1 MPQRSFQHV
10 LLNEQLHEMILA
22 WYINNNKFFNINSIR
37 SIGQNLGFT
46 ERFKSR
52 NMMYTIQPQQVRY
65 PASSDISSL
74 PSSFNS
80 ASSKTSPRSE
90 SPITCSEN
98 SSSKHIWKAEGEDVL
113 VNLMHAKKD
122 KLLKSQNHTAL
133 WKKISV
139 ELNETLQRIVS
150 PNQAINNYC
159 SLKTLERTY

>member
-1 MPQRSFQHV
+1 MNSLISIPQDPLVKTLV
-10 LLNEQLHEMILA
+10 LQSVLNQE
-22 WYINNNKFFNINSIR
+22 
-37 SIGQNLGFT
+37 T
-46 ERFKSR
+46 
-52 NMMYTIQPQQVRY
+52 
-65 PASSDISSL
+65 SSL

-139 ELNETLQRIVS
+139 ELNETLQ
-150 PNQAINNYC
+150 
-159 SLKTLERTY
+159 

>member
-22 WYINNNKFFNINSIR
+22 WYINYNKFFNINSTR

-65 PASSDISSL
+65 PASSDTSSL

-133 WKKISV
+133 WKKISA
-139 ELNETLQRIVS
+139 ELNETLQ
-150 PNQAINNYC
+150 
-159 SLKTLERTY
+159 

>member
-22 WYINNNKFFNINSIR
+22 WYINNNEFFNINSTR

-65 PASSDISSL
+65 PASSDTSSL

-113 VNLMHAKKD
+113 VNLMHARKD

-133 WKKISV
+133 WKKISA
-139 ELNETLQRIVS
+139 ELNEHSNKLFPQIK
-150 PNQAINNYC
+150 Q
-159 SLKTLERTY
+159 

>member
-22 WYINNNKFFNINSIR
+22 WYINNNEFFNINSTR

-52 NMMYTIQPQQVRY
+52 NMMYTIQPSQVRY
-65 PASSDISSL
+65 PASSDTSSL

-80 ASSKTSPRSE
+80 ASSKTLPRSE

-133 WKKISV
+133 WKKISA
-139 ELNETLQRIVS
+139 ELNEHSNKLFPQIK
-150 PNQAINNYC
+150 Q
-159 SLKTLERTY
+159 

>member
-22 WYINNNKFFNINSIR
+22 WYINNNKFFNINSTR

-52 NMMYTIQPQQVRY
+52 NMMNTIQPQQVRY
-65 PASSDISSL
+65 PASSDTSSL

-133 WKKISV
+133 WKKISA
-139 ELNETLQRIVS
+139 ELNEHSNKLFPQIK
-150 PNQAINNYC
+150 Q
-159 SLKTLERTY
+159 